1 MITGELRSRIDNLWT
16 QFWTGG
22 ITNPLTVIE
31 QITFLMFA
39 RLLDITEARNEKR
52 ASRTGQAAK
61 PIFGPEQQALRWS
74 HFKNLP
80 GEQMLP
86 LVREKVFPH
95 LKTAVSEGAK
105 LGEYMKD
112 AQLLI
117 VKHSLLVSAVSMIDD
132 LPLTEGDTKGDLYEY
147 LLSKLTT
154 AGINGQFR
162 TPRHVIRLMVELVEP
177 RPDELVADP
186 ACGTGGFLVS
196 VLEYLYHRYSSVE
209 GIITNEV
216 TGEKI
221 YTGDLLE
228 PHRSHIRG
236 PMLNGFDFDATM
248 LRIAGMN
255 LLLHGVDAPEIHY
268 QDALSTNFSE
278 HFPTAASECFDV
290 ILANPPFKGSLDPD
304 DIHPSLLRAVK
315 TKKTE
320 LLFVVLMLRMLK
332 RGGRCAVVVPDG
344 VLFNSSKAHK
354 TLRQL
359 LIEENEVQAVIALPS
374 GVFKPYAGVS
384 TAILVFTKGGR
395 TDHVWFYDVEA
406 DGRSLDDKR
415 QMLIPQEKYGPV
427 PAVRLSVQDHIK
439 NNLPDVLARWRQR
452 DTTEHQRAR
461 TEQSFVVSKAEL
473 IATGYDLSVNRYKQ
487 VVHKEVKYD
496 PPKQIL
502 AELREMEIE
511 IQRGIEQLEDALR

>member
-1 MITGELRSRIDNLWT
+1 MDKLWT
-16 QFWTGG
+16 EFWTGG
-22 ITNPLTVIE
+22 IANPLTVIE

-39 RLLDITEARNEKR
+39 RLLDVTEARNEKR
-52 ASRTGQAAK
+52 ASRTGQPMA
-61 PIFGPEQQALRWS
+61 PIFSSDQQNLRWS
-74 HFKNLP
+74 HFRNLP

-86 LVREKVFPH
+86 LVRDQVFPH
-95 LKTAVSEGAK
+95 FKTVAHEGAK

-112 AQLLI
+112 VQLLI
-117 VKHSLLVSAVSMIDD
+117 QKPSLLVSAVSMIDD
-132 LPLTEGDTKGDLYEY
+132 LPLTAGDTKGDLYEY

-162 TPRHVIRLMVELVEP
+162 TPRHIIRLMVELVEP
-177 RPDELVADP
+177 RPEEFVADP

-196 VLEYLYHRYSSVE
+196 VLDHLLHRYSSPE
-209 GIITNEV
+209 GIITNEE

-228 PHRSHIRG
+228 PHRNHIRG

-268 QDALSTNFSE
+268 QDALSSSFTE
-278 HFPTAASECFDV
+278 HFPEASAEHFDV
-290 ILANPPFKGSLDPD
+290 ILANPPFKGSLDAE
-304 DIHPSLLRAVK
+304 DIHPTLLRTVK

-332 RGGRCAVVVPDG
+332 RGGRCAVIVPEG
-344 VLFNSSKAHK
+344 VLFGSSKAHK
-354 TLRQL
+354 ALRQH
-359 LIEENEVQAVIALPS
+359 LIEENELQAVISLPS

-395 TDHVWFYDVEA
+395 TDSVWFYGVEA

-415 QMLIPQEKYGPV
+415 QMLVPPEKYGPV
-427 PAVRLSVQDHIK
+427 PSVPLSADEHPS
-439 NNLPDVLARWRQR
+439 NNLPDVLARWKLRETDELQR
-452 DTTEHQRAR
+452 SRSS
-461 TEQSFVVSKAEL
+461 QSFTVPKAD
-473 IATGYDLSVNRYKQ
+473 IAATGYDLSLNRYKE
-487 VVHKEVKYD
+487 VVHKEVKHD
-496 PPKQIL
+496 QPKEIL
-502 AELREMEIE
+502 AELRRIEEEIE
-511 IQRGIEQLEDALR
+511 KGMKELEGMLE